1 VARRKAESQIAGA
14 AGLGARAG
22 RRQNEHAL
30 LLRRSGLRKTAARIA
45 VLQFLERAAGP
56 LSHGEIAG
64 AIAALG
70 FDRATVYRNLVDLA
84 EAGLVARSDLGDHVW
99 RFEIR
104 RGGVAHVREHPHFL
118 CVTCGGV
125 TCLPGGAVRFVSIRG
140 VPRAVAS
147 QDVEVQVKGRCD
159 TCMA

>member
-1 VARRKAESQIAGA
+1 MGRVAKRRAESGFAAAPARRQG
-14 AGLGARAG
+14 
-22 RRQNEHAL
+22 EHAR
-30 LLRRSGLRKTAARIA
+30 LLRSSGLRKTAARIA

-56 LSHGEIAG
+56 LSHGEIAA
-64 AIAALG
+64 AIATLG

-84 EAGLVARSDLGDHVW
+84 EAGIVARSDLGDHVW

-104 RGGVAHVREHPHFL
+104 RGIASHVREHPHFL

-125 TCLPGGAVRFVSIRG
+125 TCLPGGAVRLVSSRG

-159 TCMA
+159 TCMS